1 MIMNISPSMI
11 DKACNLVENAAG
23 KTLPFEQGGITI
35 NRKLIEVTIETLAE
49 APDQTLA
56 QNCRNDTCER
66 TPDGLDRRI
75 KEKLNSDTRTANII
89 SDVLALAGIVSVVKV
104 TNPETGRKVKATRL
118 EEEQHWKVDESKI
131 LALVGAIKVKAPT
144 GTKSARPKLS
154 RAEYLKSNYVHQF
167 ADWLATRLDQPDSF
181 KHSYF
186 LESADLEWS
195 CSSLY
200 DAYQKYWWPFKFE
213 CHVLGRQVSGSEGL
227 SSSLDYLTELA
238 AIFRPAV
245 ENNDV
250 ETTINCAL
258 SALEWGGV
266 LGKNRAR
273 VVAMGRDICGS
284 LAYISEKLNMDSVR
298 LGENQD
304 IHINSGFTKIYSLLV
319 DDFIMYDGRVGAA
332 LGLLGRLFCQEAGL
346 AQIPQEIEFSY
357 GRSQEAP
364 GGMTGPNRRNPS
376 TAAYRLPEFTGD
388 RQRHLDDN
396 IKAGWLLKNL
406 ADKANSK
413 FNELPQAPPLNER
426 LTALQSALFMIGYD
440 VLGDK

>member
-1 MIMNISPSMI
+1 MIMNISPSII
-11 DKACNLVENAAG
+11 DKACNLVESAAG
-23 KTLPFEQGGITI
+23 KALPFEQRNVTI
-35 NRKLIEVTIETLAE
+35 DRKLIEVTIETLSE

-75 KEKLNSDTRTANII
+75 KEKLESDTRTANII
-89 SDVLALAGIVSVVKV
+89 SDVLALAGIVSVVKIV
-104 TNPETGRKVKATRL
+104 NPETDRKVKATRL
-118 EEEQHWKVDESKI
+118 EEEHNWVVDESKI
-131 LALVGAIKVKAPT
+131 LAPAGAVKVKAT
-144 GTKSARPKLS
+144 GGARPAVPSLS
-154 RAEYLKSNYVHQF
+154 RAEYLNSESVQQF
-167 ADWLATRLDQPDSF
+167 SDWLKARLDQPDSF

-186 LESADLEWS
+186 LKSAALDWS

-200 DAYQKYWWPFKFE
+200 DAYQKYRWPFEFE
-213 CHVLGRQVSGSEGL
+213 CPALGRKVSGSEGL
-227 SSSLDYLTELA
+227 NSSLDYLTELA
-238 AIFRPAV
+238 NTFRPAV
-245 ENNDV
+245 ESGDV
-250 ETTINCAL
+250 EATINCAL
-258 SALEWGGV
+258 SVLEWGGV

-273 VVAMGRDICGS
+273 VIAMGRDICGNM
-284 LAYISEKLNMDSVR
+284 AYISEKLKMDSVR

-304 IHINSGFTKIYSLLV
+304 IHVNSGFTKIYSLLV

-346 AQIPQEIEFSY
+346 AHIPQEIEFSY
-357 GRSQEAP
+357 GRGQETP

-396 IKAGWLLKNL
+396 IKAGWLLKGL
-406 ADKANSK
+406 ADKTSSK
-413 FNELPQAPPLNER
+413 FNSLSQNSPLNER

-440 VLGDK
+440 VRGDK

>member
-1 MIMNISPSMI
+1 MNISPSMI
-11 DKACNLVENAAG
+11 DKACNLVESAAG
-23 KTLPFEQGGITI
+23 KPLPFEQRGITI
-35 NRKLIEVTIETLAE
+35 NRKLIEITIETLSA
-49 APDQTLA
+49 APEQTLA

-75 KEKLNSDTRTANII
+75 KEKLNSGTRTANII

-104 TNPETGRKVKATRL
+104 IDPETDLQVKATRL
-118 EEEQHWKVDESKI
+118 EEEQRWAVDESKI
-131 LALVGAIKVKAPT
+131 LAPVGAVKVKTP
-144 GTKSARPKLS
+144 GGVQPSVPSLS
-154 RAEYLKSNYVHQF
+154 RAEYLSSQDVQQF
-167 ADWLATRLDQPDSF
+167 SGWLAARLDQPDSL

-186 LESADLEWS
+186 LKSADSQWS

-200 DAYQKYWWPFKFE
+200 DAYQKYWWPFEFE
-213 CHVLGRQVSGSEGL
+213 CPALGRKVSGSEGL

-238 AIFRPAV
+238 NIFRPAV
-245 ENNDV
+245 EKGDV
-250 ETTINCAL
+250 EATINCAL
-258 SALEWGGV
+258 SVLDWGGV

-273 VVAMGRDICGS
+273 VIAMGRDICGN
-284 LAYISEKLNMDSVR
+284 LAYISEKLKMNTVR

-332 LGLLGRLFCQEAGL
+332 LGLLGRLYCQETGL
-346 AQIPQEIEFSY
+346 VKIPQEIEFSY
-357 GRSQEAP
+357 GRGQEAP

-376 TAAYRLPEFTGD
+376 TAAFRLPEFTGN

-396 IKAGWLLKNL
+396 IKAGWLLKDL
-406 ADKANSK
+406 ADKVSSK
-413 FNELPQAPPLNER
+413 FNDLPQSPPLNER

-440 VLGDK
+440 VSGDK

>member
-11 DKACNLVENAAG
+11 DKACGLVERSAG
-23 KTLPFEQGGITI
+23 KPLPFEQRGITI
-35 NRKLIEVTIETLAE
+35 SRKLIEITIETLSE
-49 APDQTLA
+49 APEQTLA

-89 SDVLALAGIVSVVKV
+89 SDVLALAGIVNVVKV
-104 TNPETGRKVKATRL
+104 INPETDRKVKATRL
-118 EEEQHWKVDESKI
+118 EEEQNWAVDESKT
-131 LALVGAIKVKAPT
+131 LTPGGAVKVKTLGEVKPPVPT
-144 GTKSARPKLS
+144 LS
-154 RAEYLKSNYVHQF
+154 RAEYLSSTYVQQF
-167 ADWLATRLDQPDSF
+167 AEWLGARLDQPGSLE
-181 KHSYF
+181 HSYF
-186 LESADLEWS
+186 LESADIEWS
-195 CSSLY
+195 CNSLY

-213 CHVLGRQVSGSEGL
+213 CRVLGKQVSGSEGL
-227 SSSLDYLTELA
+227 RSSLDYLTELA
-238 AIFRPAV
+238 NVFRPAV
-245 ENNDV
+245 ENGDV

-258 SALEWGGV
+258 SVLDWGGV

-273 VVAMGRDICGS
+273 VIAMGRDICGNF
-284 LAYISEKLNMDSVR
+284 AYISRKLNMDRVR

-332 LGLLGRLFCQEAGL
+332 LGLLGRLFCLEAGL
-346 AQIPQEIEFSY
+346 ANIPHEIEFSY
-357 GRSQEAP
+357 GRGQEAP

-396 IKAGWLLKNL
+396 IKAGWLLKDL

-413 FNELPQAPPLNER
+413 FNDLPQASPLNER
-426 LTALQSALFMIGYD
+426 LTALQSALFMIGYN
-440 VLGDK
+440 VRGDK